1 MKDFPDILTKLLI
14 SILLG
19 ALIGI
24 ERERR
29 NRPAGLRTHI
39 LVSLGSSLFT
49 ITSIQFSKMYGGV
62 DPSRVAA
69 NIVTGIGFLGAGTIM
84 REGLTIRGLTT
95 AATIWVSSAI
105 GLACGMGYYLPAVIT
120 SISIGLACGMGYYL
134 PAVITSISTFL
145 VLILLRNLEFERFGK
160 FEVNKKIFNVKVT
173 DRPGQLGKIGTI
185 FGKYGIHIRNVKFER
200 EENFLNIEF
209 ILNVPENVEIK
220 DVCNEL
226 SKEDFVIEVSTE

>member
-120 SISIGLACGMGYYL
+120 SIS
-134 PAVITSISTFL
+134 TFL

>member
-1 MKDFPDILTKLLI
+1 MRDFIDILIKILI

-29 NRPAGLRTHI
+29 NRPAGLRTHV
-39 LVSLGSSLFT
+39 LVSLGSALFT

-84 REGLTIRGLTT
+84 REGLTVRGLTT

-105 GLACGMGYYLPAVIT
+105 GLACGMGYYLPA
-120 SISIGLACGMGYYL
+120 L
-134 PAVITSISTFL
+134 ITSISTFL

-209 ILNVPENVEIK
+209 VLNVPENIEIK

>member
-1 MKDFPDILTKLLI
+1 MNEYLDITLRLLI
-14 SILLG
+14 SIALG

-29 NRPAGLRTHI
+29 NRPAGLRTHV
-39 LVSLGSSLFT
+39 LVSLGSALFT

-84 REGLTIRGLTT
+84 REGLTVRGLTT

-105 GLACGMGYYLPAVIT
+105 GLSCGMGYYIPAI
-120 SISIGLACGMGYYL
+120 
-134 PAVITSISTFL
+134 ITSISTFL
-145 VLILLRNLEFERFGK
+145 ILILLRNLEYIKFGK
-160 FEVNKKIFNVKVT
+160 FEGNKKIFNVKVT
-173 DRPGQLGKIGTI
+173 DKPGQLGKIGTI

-200 EENFLNIEF
+200 EENFLSIEF
-209 ILNVPENVEIK
+209 ILNVPENIEIK

-226 SKEDFVIEVSTE
+226 SKEEFVIEVSTE

>member
-1 MKDFPDILTKLLI
+1 MNEYLDITLRLLI
-14 SILLG
+14 SIILG

-29 NRPAGLRTHI
+29 NRPAGLRTHV
-39 LVSLGSSLFT
+39 LVSLGSALFT
-49 ITSIQFSKMYGGV
+49 ITSIQFSKMYVGV

-84 REGLTIRGLTT
+84 REGLTVRGLTT

-105 GLACGMGYYLPAVIT
+105 GLSCGMGYYIPAI
-120 SISIGLACGMGYYL
+120 
-134 PAVITSISTFL
+134 ITSISTFL
-145 VLILLRNLEFERFGK
+145 ILILLRNLEYIKFGK
-160 FEVNKKIFNVKVT
+160 FEGNKKIFNVKVT
-173 DRPGQLGKIGTI
+173 DKPGQLGKIGTI

-200 EENFLNIEF
+200 EENFLSIEF
-209 ILNVPENVEIK
+209 ILNVPENIEIK

-226 SKEDFVIEVSTE
+226 SKEEFLIEVSTE

>member
-1 MKDFPDILTKLLI
+1 MNEYLDITLRLLI
-14 SILLG
+14 SIILG

-29 NRPAGLRTHI
+29 NRPAGLRTHV
-39 LVSLGSSLFT
+39 LVSLGSALFT

-84 REGLTIRGLTT
+84 REGLTVRGLTT

-105 GLACGMGYYLPAVIT
+105 GLSCGMGYYIPAI
-120 SISIGLACGMGYYL
+120 
-134 PAVITSISTFL
+134 ITSISTFL
-145 VLILLRNLEFERFGK
+145 ILILLRNLEYIKFGK
-160 FEVNKKIFNVKVT
+160 FEGNKKIFNVKVT
-173 DRPGQLGKIGTI
+173 DKPGQLGKIGTI

-200 EENFLNIEF
+200 EENFLSIEF
-209 ILNVPENVEIK
+209 ILNVPENIEIK

-226 SKEDFVIEVSTE
+226 SKEEFLIEVSTE

>member
-1 MKDFPDILTKLLI
+1 MNEYLDITLRLLI
-14 SILLG
+14 SIILG

-29 NRPAGLRTHI
+29 NRPAGLRTHV
-39 LVSLGSSLFT
+39 LVSLGSALFT

-84 REGLTIRGLTT
+84 REGLTVRGLTT

-105 GLACGMGYYLPAVIT
+105 GLSCGMGYYIPAI
-120 SISIGLACGMGYYL
+120 
-134 PAVITSISTFL
+134 ITSISTFL
-145 VLILLRNLEFERFGK
+145 ILILLRNLEYIKFGK
-160 FEVNKKIFNVKVT
+160 FEGNKKIFNVKVT
-173 DRPGQLGKIGTI
+173 DKPGQLGKIGTI

-200 EENFLNIEF
+200 EENFLSIEF
-209 ILNVPENVEIK
+209 ILNVPENIEIK

-226 SKEDFVIEVSTE
+226 SKEEFVIEVSTE

>member
-1 MKDFPDILTKLLI
+1 MKGFPDILIKLLI

-95 AATIWVSSAI
+95 AATIWVSSA
-105 GLACGMGYYLPAVIT
+105 
-120 SISIGLACGMGYYL
+120 IGLACGMGYYL

>member
-1 MKDFPDILTKLLI
+1 MKDFPDILIKLLI

-120 SISIGLACGMGYYL
+120 SIS
-134 PAVITSISTFL
+134 TFL

-160 FEVNKKIFNVKVT
+160 FEVNKKIFNIKVT

>member
-1 MKDFPDILTKLLI
+1 MNEYLDITLRLLI
-14 SILLG
+14 SIALG

-29 NRPAGLRTHI
+29 NRPAGLRTHV
-39 LVSLGSSLFT
+39 LVSLGSALFT

-84 REGLTIRGLTT
+84 REGLTVRGLTT

-105 GLACGMGYYLPAVIT
+105 GLSCGMGYYIPAI
-120 SISIGLACGMGYYL
+120 
-134 PAVITSISTFL
+134 ITSISTFL
-145 VLILLRNLEFERFGK
+145 ILILLRNLEYIKFGK
-160 FEVNKKIFNVKVT
+160 FEGNKKIFNVKVT
-173 DRPGQLGKIGTI
+173 DKPGQLGKIGTI

-200 EENFLNIEF
+200 EENFLSIEF
-209 ILNVPENVEIK
+209 ILNVPENIEIK

-226 SKEDFVIEVSTE
+226 SKEEFLIEVSTE

>member
-1 MKDFPDILTKLLI
+1 MKEYLDIFLRLLI
-14 SILLG
+14 SIILG

-29 NRPAGLRTHI
+29 NRPAGLRTHV
-39 LVSLGSSLFT
+39 LVSLGSALFT

-84 REGLTIRGLTT
+84 REGLTVRGLTT

-105 GLACGMGYYLPAVIT
+105 GLSCGMGYYIPAIIT
-120 SISIGLACGMGYYL
+120 S
-134 PAVITSISTFL
+134 VSTFL
-145 VLILLRNLEFERFGK
+145 ILILLRNFEYIKFGK
-160 FEVNKKIFNVKVT
+160 FEGNIKIFNIKVT
-173 DRPGQLGKIGTI
+173 DKPGQLGKIGTI

-200 EENFLNIEF
+200 EESFLSIEF

-226 SKEDFVIEVSTE
+226 SKEEFVIEVSTE

>member
-1 MKDFPDILTKLLI
+1 MRDFIDILIKILI

-29 NRPAGLRTHI
+29 NRPAGLRTHV
-39 LVSLGSSLFT
+39 LVSLGSALFT

-84 REGLTIRGLTT
+84 REGLTVRGLTT
-95 AATIWVSSAI
+95 AATIWVSSA
-105 GLACGMGYYLPAVIT
+105 
-120 SISIGLACGMGYYL
+120 IGLACGMGYYL

-209 ILNVPENVEIK
+209 VLNVPENIEIK

>member
-1 MKDFPDILTKLLI
+1 MIYLDITLRILI
-14 SILLG
+14 SIVLG
-19 ALIGI
+19 ALIGF

-39 LVSLGSSLFT
+39 LVSLGSCLFT
-49 ITSIQFSKMYGGV
+49 ISSIEFSKIYGGV

-84 REGLTIRGLTT
+84 KEGLTIKGLTT
-95 AATIWVSSAI
+95 AATIWLSSAI
-105 GLACGMGYYLPAVIT
+105 GLSCGLGSYFSAILV
-120 SISIGLACGMGYYL
+120 SILAFF
-134 PAVITSISTFL
+134 I
-145 VLILLRNLEFERFGK
+145 LIFVRSFELEKFGILKGNL
-160 FEVNKKIFNVKVT
+160 KIFNVKVT

-200 EENFLNIEF
+200 EENILNIEF
-209 ILNVPENVEIK
+209 VLNVPENIEIK